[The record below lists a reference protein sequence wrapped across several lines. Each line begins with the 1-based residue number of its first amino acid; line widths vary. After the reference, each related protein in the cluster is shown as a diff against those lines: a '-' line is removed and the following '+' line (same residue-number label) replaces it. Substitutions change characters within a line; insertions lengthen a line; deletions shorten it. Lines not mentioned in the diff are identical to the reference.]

1 MCGPIIKSVNKHLS
15 ITRSFRI
22 DCRAF
27 RVFNRHEK
35 RATQLF
41 GKLMIKKIF
50 KMKKVQFVIAI
61 SILLF
66 SACKKDDVYN
76 TDHPEHGK
84 ITLTTDW
91 SQIGEGVTVPQTYV
105 VRVNDYST
113 TVSGHTNTID
123 NLFLPN
129 TYNTYVYNIANKITV
144 SETTA
149 TLAVSNNIA
158 DPMPEWFFSSALSLT
173 IEQDKDHHFTAIM
186 QQQVRE
192 LNFVITPSGGTPDR
206 IESITAT
213 LSGVASS
220 LDFANNAHSNAAS
233 VVPVFTKQDDGN
245 WLATVRLLG
254 ITSNEQ
260 KLSLTIAFADNSPA
274 TINTE
279 VDIHTELGDFNTDK
293 RTPLTLGAQV
303 VETSTEAG
311 FAATITDWTEVT
323 EQINVN

>member
-1 MCGPIIKSVNKHLS
+1 MKNIQIITVLSVLLLS
-15 ITRSFRI
+15 S
-22 DCRAF
+22 CA
-27 RVFNRHEK
+27 RV
-35 RATQLF
+35 
-41 GKLMIKKIF
+41 
-50 KMKKVQFVIAI
+50 
-61 SILLF
+61 
-66 SACKKDDVYN
+66 DVYD
-76 TDHPEHGK
+76 TDHPNHGK

-91 SQIGEGVTVPQTYV
+91 SEIGQDITIPQNYV
-105 VRVNDYST
+105 VQVGNYSA
-113 TVSGHTNTID
+113 TVSGNTNTID

-129 TYNTYVYNIANKITV
+129 IYNTYIYNVADKITV

-149 TLAVSNNIA
+149 TVAVSNNIA
-158 DPMPEWFFSSALSLT
+158 DPMPEWFFSSVLSLT
-173 IEQDKDHHFTAIM
+173 IEQDKKHHFTAIM

-192 LNFVITPSGGTPDR
+192 LNFVIETTGGTPDR

-220 LDFANNAHSNAAS
+220 LDFADNTHSDAVS
-233 VVPVFTKQDDGN
+233 VVPTFEKQEDGK

-254 ITSNEQ
+254 ITGNEQ

-279 VDIHTELGDFNTDK
+279 VDIHTELGDFNADK

-303 VETSTEAG
+303 IETPTGAG
-311 FAATITDWTEVT
+311 FAATITDWTEIT

>member
-1 MCGPIIKSVNKHLS
+1 M
-15 ITRSFRI
+15 
-22 DCRAF
+22 
-27 RVFNRHEK
+27 
-35 RATQLF
+35 
-41 GKLMIKKIF
+41 KKIQIITALS
-50 KMKKVQFVIAI
+50 V
-61 SILLF
+61 LLL
-66 SACKKDDVYN
+66 SACTRVDIYD

-91 SQIGEGVTVPQTYV
+91 SEIGQGVTAPQSYTVQIG
-105 VRVNDYST
+105 DYST
-113 TVSGHTNTID
+113 TITGTSKTID

-129 TYNTYVYNIANKITV
+129 IYNTYIYNVVDKITV
-144 SETTA
+144 SESTA
-149 TLAVSNNIA
+149 TVAVNNNIA
-158 DPMPEWFFSSALSLT
+158 DSMPEWFFSSALSLT
-173 IEQDKDHHFTAIM
+173 IEQDKDHHFTAVM

-220 LDFANNAHSNAAS
+220 LDFANNTHGNAAS
-233 VVPVFTKQDDGN
+233 VVPVFTKQADGN

-254 ITSNEQ
+254 ITGNEQ
-260 KLSLTIAFADNSPA
+260 KLSLTITFADNSPA

-279 VDIHTELGDFNTDK
+279 VDIHTELGDFNADK

-303 VETSTEAG
+303 VETPTEAG
-311 FAATITDWTEVT
+311 FTATITDWTEIT